1 MKFVF
6 SLIAILLPSLAGAAG
21 LPPPPVL
28 PARAYALYDYT
39 SNQMLVA
46 SNTAHKHIAPGSLAK
61 LMTAY
66 VVFNAIEQ
74 QQFPLTLQVY
84 PSLGAIG
91 TQGNETRMFLD
102 HNKPAT
108 VNDLLHGLIIQS
120 GNDAAR
126 ALAELVC
133 GSEKSFAALM
143 NSHAQALGMHDS
155 HFVNATGNPDPQQ
168 YSSAYDL
175 ALLAIAI
182 VRDFPRYYQMYGIR
196 NYVYNKVKLFNGNR
210 LLWDDPFIDGM
221 ANGFV
226 RDLGYNQ
233 VASSQRGDRRL
244 ISVVLGTAS
253 SGRRDRISQ
262 DLLNYGF
269 RNFEIVPM
277 YRHDQPA
284 AKLRVW
290 KGTSR
295 TIDVGFLHGLSVT
308 IPKGTMPEF
317 KATMVTHSP
326 IIAPVSA
333 GQQLGVLKL
342 TLGGKFYA
350 EYPLVALQDVP
361 LANIFSRG
369 WDNIRLMF
377 E

>member
-6 SLIAILLPSLAGAAG
+6 SLIIFLLPSLAGAVG

-28 PARAYALYDYT
+28 PARAYVLYDYT

-46 SNTAHKHIAPGSLAK
+46 SNTAHEHFAPGSLAK

-66 VVFNAIEQ
+66 VVFNALEQ
-74 QQFPLTLQVY
+74 DQFSPTLEVY

-108 VNDLLHGLIIQS
+108 VNDLLHGLIVQS

-126 ALAELVC
+126 ALAELVS
-133 GSEKSFAALM
+133 GSEQAFSFQM
-143 NSHAQALGMHDS
+143 NSHAQALGMRDS
-155 HFVNATGNPDPQQ
+155 HFVNATGKHDPQQ
-168 YSSAYDL
+168 YSSAYDM
-175 ALLAIAI
+175 ALLGIAI
-182 VRDFPRYYQMYGIR
+182 VRDFPRYYKIYSVR
-196 NYVYNKVKLFNGNR
+196 NYVYNKVTLFNGNR

-221 ANGFV
+221 ANGY
-226 RDLGYNQ
+226 DKSIGYDQ
-233 VASSQRGDRRL
+233 VTSSRRGDHRL
-244 ISVVLGTAS
+244 IAVVLGAISAS
-253 SGRRDRISQ
+253 QRDRASQ

-277 YRHDQPA
+277 YPHDQPA
-284 AKLRVW
+284 SKLRVW

-295 TIDVGFLHGLSVT
+295 TVDVGFPHGLSVT
-308 IPKGTMPEF
+308 IPKGTRPDF
-317 KATMVTHSP
+317 KAKLVAHAP
-326 IIAPVSA
+326 VIAPVNA
-333 GQQLGVLKL
+333 GQQLGVLEL

-350 EYPLVALQDVP
+350 EYPLVALEDVP